1 MPSNMF
7 NEKFKVFTFLLIF
20 IGLNS
25 TQAFADEVR
34 VAVASNFYPA
44 MKEIALQYEL
54 KKSKTSENH
63 KIVLIPGSS
72 GRHYAQIMN
81 GAPFDLFFSAD
92 KVRPILLE
100 KKGISE
106 NGSRFTYALG
116 KLVLWSSLD
125 GFVEK
130 EERLYHKDLRFIAIA
145 NPKIAPYGVAAK
157 EALISINLWED
168 MKSKLIRGENIA
180 QTFQFVNSANA
191 KLGFVSY
198 SQLMNPNYPVG
209 GSFWMVPQSLYKP
222 IEQQAVLLR
231 ESLLGKDFL
240 SFMRTD
246 QSLKIISKFGY
257 DLP

>member
-125 GFVEK
+125 GFVEE

-180 QTFQFVNSANA
+180 QTFQFVNSGNA

>member
-25 TQAFADEVR
+25 TQAFADEIR

-180 QTFQFVNSANA
+180 QTFQFVNSGNA

>member
-1 MPSNMF
+1 MF
-7 NEKFKVFTFLLIF
+7 NAKFKMINFLLIS
-20 IGLNS
+20 IGLS
-25 TQAFADEVR
+25 FTQIAADEIK

-180 QTFQFVNSANA
+180 QTFQFVNSGNA

-209 GSFWMVPQSLYKP
+209 GSFWEVPQSLYKP

-231 ESLLGKDFL
+231 ESLLAKDFL
-240 SFMRTD
+240 SFVRTD
-246 QSLKIISKFGY
+246 QSLNIISKFGY

>member
-63 KIVLIPGSS
+63 KIILIPGSS

-180 QTFQFVNSANA
+180 QTFQFVNSGNA

>member
-1 MPSNMF
+1 
-7 NEKFKVFTFLLIF
+7 
-20 IGLNS
+20 
-25 TQAFADEVR
+25 
-34 VAVASNFYPA
+34 
-44 MKEIALQYEL
+44 
-54 KKSKTSENH
+54 
-63 KIVLIPGSS
+63 
-72 GRHYAQIMN
+72 MN

-130 EERLYHKDLRFIAIA
+130 DERLYHKDLRFIAIA

-180 QTFQFVNSANA
+180 QTFQFVNSGNA

>member
-54 KKSKTSENH
+54 KKSNTSENH

-180 QTFQFVNSANA
+180 QTFQFVNSGNA

>member
-7 NEKFKVFTFLLIF
+7 NEKFKVFTFLLIY
-20 IGLNS
+20 IGLSS
-25 TQAFADEVR
+25 TKAFADEIR

-180 QTFQFVNSANA
+180 QTFQFVNSGNA

>member
-7 NEKFKVFTFLLIF
+7 NEKFKIFTFLLIF

-100 KKGISE
+100 KKRISE

-180 QTFQFVNSANA
+180 QTFQFVNSGNA